1 MIPNAG
7 YNPYYL
13 SDFNNYNAQAYDNS
27 GYGNYNNFNN
37 ISPFSAWVQNNI
49 TGLGTPPPGMTAGA
63 YGERMQTLSDRFSK
77 YGAYSAAFTGASY
90 LGSMAFMF
98 PDVVHAAATGISA
111 AIGGAPLGHGG
122 LLNRALGGVLS
133 ANPIGRLNDAF
144 NLPINA
150 ASQVFLQPGATKIG
164 AGLMRGLDTFGGMGS
179 SLSANLDSIIGG
191 INEKGWLGGIKTGIN
206 AAGSK
211 SAFLARAFELPF
223 KVATGF
229 AAYAA
234 VAGVTDTFLQGA
246 LNAAVGVDTEQDKI
260 SDTFE
265 SLSSRVLYGG
275 SGHNAKSFAKEM
287 AKEIRQRSFYDME
300 PQGIMGHIG
309 AAFGAGDTVA
319 GRFFGGWS
327 AISEMQTKTAQYG
340 LMAESGLLS
349 KSGSADEFI
358 KKADAMYAAI
368 AKLGDALGQTTTKAM
383 ETARVLKSQ
392 GISDPLGITNAGS
405 AIATSA
411 AMSGYSHNQV
421 MAIASE
427 ATEAFRGS
435 LFSSDAAYGLANSVI
450 RKTALAPNLIGSQA
464 YDKLLYENRGQDSMN
479 VNLTRTMA
487 GVSNSHEMRQMLI
500 ASMYKRTKT
509 GFEFTGSVNASEIN
523 NAVSGNSFLNDEN
536 TLALL
541 NSNFQGLTQSEMR
554 AAERSLSK
562 FSSNLTGADMQN
574 AFGAFAKRRG
584 YGNQQ
589 DMFET
594 IFRQQG
600 MSPDAA
606 FNMAKIITADTR
618 AQEFTY
624 DYFNR
629 RETQLSKYVSDR
641 IDAES
646 ETGLSKLTFG
656 YHKMFGRRTALVET
670 GGLMA
675 LGAGIGSFAGPVGT
689 VIGAGVGALLG
700 GYSGSSYYGG
710 VGERLGGRGA
720 GFGLAAESAMH
731 IGNFA
736 IQAGTYQIGRS
747 ILGMGRITAAMPVA
761 YGMAGGYAAD
771 WVTANYLSD
780 QSRGV
785 QYGASGALGAGLA
798 AGAAAFGGFM
808 IPSLGVGP
816 WGLAAAAIAGTTTGL
831 YTAYNRFVGDDM
843 ASGEREKLR
852 NQMQILQGGERLR
865 ALNPEAYARMV
876 GSVDQ
881 TALGLKMTNYNA
893 SVKAMTD
900 DVKLDLSERAG
911 QITRAYY
918 RGAFRGGTGLH
929 GEDDAAFWDAGKEH
943 ISGYQAWF
951 ARTMD
956 DNRAIKERNRS
967 AWLIF
972 SDTKDA
978 TLPSYLKE
986 VYSGKSI
993 KIGSTQEKDL
1003 AKMRYMLEL
1012 MPSEVRNKYQQQIID
1027 SLGDVKFINESGGT
1041 AYDGKGYMTNQD
1053 KSPFERST
1061 EFLNDELGKA
1071 NKEFNALTGTKVN
1084 LITAGNAMA
1093 VYNLLHSE
1101 YGSDAYRKAQSDAAK
1116 LGMSQDTLLKFHHM
1130 LDPKGGAK
1138 DPAAIERM
1146 RGHIADAQMYAQD
1159 VVYKDALDRFA
1170 RTKSGILGEAL
1181 NPVTA
1186 QLRRLLG
1193 RGDLSASEQEAYSK
1207 LRQGG
1212 FESIQ
1217 DDATREFMQQSAG
1230 AFDVL
1235 NQAAGKT
1242 KEEYEASVRGADLNE
1257 YTKRMLLEQ
1266 VSGKGKGTTLLSQDA
1281 ADIRKAFGQ
1290 QFAAA
1295 NLGAM
1300 SESTMQSLAEQQ
1312 AMSLGSIDKGIQALI
1327 DITVLGDKKREEY
1340 LASLGNN
1347 RGGLPAPAPNETSDV
1362 ELPPSGNS
1370 AKREHEW

>member
-37 ISPFSAWVQNNI
+37 ISPFSAWVRNNI
-49 TGLGTPPPGMTAGA
+49 TGLGAPPPGMTAGA

-98 PDVVHAAATGISA
+98 PDVTHAAATGISA

-133 ANPIGRLNDAF
+133 ANPIGILNSAF

-150 ASQVFLQPGATKIG
+150 ASQAFLQPNATKLG

-179 SLSANLDSIIGG
+179 SLSENLDSIIGG

-223 KVATGF
+223 KLATGF

-234 VAGVTDTFLQGA
+234 VAGVTDTVLQGA
-246 LNAAVGVDTEQDKI
+246 LNAAVGVDIEQDKI

-287 AKEIRQRSFYDME
+287 AKEIRQRSFADATPTGLMGYL
-300 PQGIMGHIG
+300 GIS
-309 AAFGAGDTVA
+309 DTA
-319 GRFFGGWS
+319 MGRFTGGWS

-392 GISDPLGITNAGS
+392 GISDPLGIANAGGMIS
-405 AIATSA
+405 TSA

-509 GFEFTGSVNASEIN
+509 GFEFTGNVNASEIN

-606 FNMAKIITADTR
+606 FNMAKLITADTR
-618 AQEFTY
+618 AQELTY

-670 GGLMA
+670 AALAGLGGLIGGPIGA
-675 LGAGIGSFAGPVGT
+675 VIGAGIGIA
-689 VIGAGVGALLG
+689 
-700 GYSGSSYYGG
+700 SGSTYYQG
-710 VGERLGGRGA
+710 VGERMGYSGARATAAGAAGDIAANLGIYGVARYGYGLAGGGLAGLGAVGIGA
-720 GFGLAAESAMH
+720 GA
-731 IGNFA
+731 
-736 IQAGTYQIGRS
+736 
-747 ILGMGRITAAMPVA
+747 
-761 YGMAGGYAAD
+761 GYAAD

-780 QSRGV
+780 WSSGKQM
-785 QYGASGALGAGLA
+785 GASGGMGLGIG
-798 AGAAAFGGFM
+798 AGAAALLGFG
-808 IPSLGVGP
+808 PVG
-816 WGLAAAAIAGTTTGL
+816 WAAAGLVGLGTG
-831 YTAYNRFVGDDM
+831 AYLAYDRLFRNENIGE
-843 ASGEREKLR
+843 GERENLR
-852 NQMQILQGGERLR
+852 NQMQVLQSGDKLKLINPAVYNRLVSESTQSEIELKFTNYGTS
-865 ALNPEAYARMV
+865 AK
-876 GSVDQ
+876 
-881 TALGLKMTNYNA
+881 KMTTDIKRNLYE
-893 SVKAMTD
+893 KAG
-900 DVKLDLSERAG
+900 E
-911 QITRAYY
+911 ITRAFYLKTPNASNVRDVENLLNDY
-918 RGAFRGGTGLH
+918 ARTDITNYDLYEKGEKGTLDDNYVFRGYAQEKKGSEYNRGLDFKAV
-929 GEDDAAFWDAGKEH
+929 EDVPSALGFLQLKYGGK
-943 ISGYQAWF
+943 A
-951 ARTMD
+951 
-956 DNRAIKERNRS
+956 
-967 AWLIF
+967 
-972 SDTKDA
+972 
-978 TLPSYLKE
+978 
-986 VYSGKSI
+986 V
-993 KIGSTQEKDL
+993 KIGSPDEFELSKLRYMTSMLPEHVRLNIEKKIFNSLSGTKFVDANNQEVYDVRGFFKGHEQTPFQRSKEFLNKSIDRINARFAKELGSKDSVTMVSSHNIAGIYTLLDAYGTDRYADAVENAGKMMSSDELLLFDQMTKDGRLSKDAVKALKKDL
-1003 AKMRYMLEL
+1003 ADSYLVAQD
-1012 MPSEVRNKYQQQIID
+1012 SVYQESIGRF
-1027 SLGDVKFINESGGT
+1027 SKAKSAMLGDDFSAVKG
-1041 AYDGKGYMTNQD
+1041 
-1053 KSPFERST
+1053 
-1061 EFLNDELGKA
+1061 
-1071 NKEFNALTGTKVN
+1071 
-1084 LITAGNAMA
+1084 
-1093 VYNLLHSE
+1093 H
-1101 YGSDAYRKAQSDAAK
+1101 
-1116 LGMSQDTLLKFHHM
+1116 MS
-1130 LDPKGGAK
+1130 
-1138 DPAAIERM
+1138 
-1146 RGHIADAQMYAQD
+1146 
-1159 VVYKDALDRFA
+1159 
-1170 RTKSGILGEAL
+1170 
-1181 NPVTA
+1181 
-1186 QLRRLLG
+1186 RLLG
-1193 RGDLSASEQEAYSK
+1193 RGDMSSEDLVRYNALKSNNFK
-1207 LRQGG
+1207 
-1212 FESIQ
+1212 SVS
-1217 DDATREFMQQSAG
+1217 DTATREFLQQSEG
-1230 AFDVL
+1230 AMGVL
-1235 NQAAGKT
+1235 GQVHGKT
-1242 KEEYEASVRGADLNE
+1242 WEEYQQIVEKADLDSS
-1257 YTKRMLLEQ
+1257 TKQMLLDQ
-1266 VSGKGKGTTLLSQDA
+1266 LTGKDKRTTLLSDDVSNMTKSIGRQLV
-1281 ADIRKAFGQ
+1281 
-1290 QFAAA
+1290 AA
-1295 NLGAM
+1295 NMPGM
-1300 SESTMQSLAEQQ
+1300 TQSTLQSLSEQQ
-1312 AMSLGSIDKGIQALI
+1312 VSSLTSIDKKMSDLI
-1327 DITVLGDKKREEY
+1327 LAVKEKNGTKSPETNSATPPPVPNSPDEVLSEEQVNAVQHAAKV
-1340 LASLGNN
+1340 LASQG
-1347 RGGLPAPAPNETSDV
+1347 R
-1362 ELPPSGNS
+1362 
-1370 AKREHEW
+1370 K